1 MTDAGQRTACARCG
15 TAAVLALAALCLLT
29 ACSGGSSP
37 GSARGPSPGV
47 TTSPVAPSGSG
58 PAAGRG
64 PAWLVTRG
72 ALAQLVSDPSVRQR
86 LASAQVYEILQPGQ
100 RLLSGV
106 PARAVV
112 TYSSAATLIEA
123 VRSGQVPSDA
133 YGVLYDPE
141 AWAFTP
147 PDEQRDPVAAASQA
161 AQAAHSRGLKLV
173 VAPALNLTTVV
184 RSGSDSGS
192 GSGSGGGSGGGGPRW
207 RQFLG
212 LRLAA
217 HLAQVA
223 DVVEL
228 QAQSLERDT
237 AAYTSFVRAAAAQ
250 ARAARPGVTVLAGL
264 SSNPPGPPVTSQH
277 LADVIQATRSLVDG
291 YWLNIPAPGARCPT
305 CSAPA
310 PGVAQQALQAA
321 I

>member
-1 MTDAGQRTACARCG
+1 VA
-15 TAAVLALAALCLLT
+15 
-29 ACSGGSSP
+29 SS
-37 GSARGPSPGV
+37 
-47 TTSPVAPSGSG
+47 PSGS
-58 PAAGRG
+58 AVSG
-64 PAWLVTRG
+64 PAWLVTRS
-72 ALAQLVSDPSVRQR
+72 ALAQLIADPSVRQR

-100 RLLSGV
+100 QLLSGV
-106 PARAVV
+106 QARAVV
-112 TYSSAATLIEA
+112 TFSSAATLVEA
-123 VRSGQVPSDA
+123 VRSGQVPPDA

-147 PDEQRDPVAAASQA
+147 AGEQRDPVAAASQA
-161 AQAAHSRGLKLV
+161 AQAAHSKGLKLV
-173 VAPALNLTTVV
+173 VTPALNLTTML
-184 RSGSDSGS
+184 GSGS
-192 GSGSGGGSGGGGPRW
+192 GSGSSPSGPRW
-207 RQFLG
+207 QQFLD
-212 LRLAA
+212 LRLIA

-237 AAYTSFVRAAAAQ
+237 ATYTSFVRQAAAQ
-250 ARAARPGVTVLAGL
+250 ARAARAGVTVLAGL

-277 LADVIQATRSLVDG
+277 LADVIRATRSLVDG
-291 YWLNIPAPGARCPT
+291 YWLNIPGQGARCPN

>member
-1 MTDAGQRTACARCG
+1 MTDAGHRTVCTRCG
-15 TAAVLALAALCLLT
+15 AAAILALAAICLLT
-29 ACSGGSSP
+29 ACSGGSP
-37 GSARGPSPGV
+37 RGSGPSSGRSSA
-47 TTSPVAPSGSG
+47 SPVVSPSGS
-58 PAAGRG
+58 AAGG
-64 PAWLVTRG
+64 PAWLVTRS
-72 ALAQLVSDPSVRQR
+72 ALAQLIADPSVRQR

-106 PARAVV
+106 QARAVV
-112 TYSSAATLIEA
+112 TFSSAATLVEA
-123 VRSGQVPSDA
+123 VRSGQVPPDA

-147 PDEQRDPVAAASQA
+147 AGEQRDPVTAASRA
-161 AQAAHSRGLKLV
+161 AQAAHGKGLKLV
-173 VAPALNLTTVV
+173 VTPALNLTSVL
-184 RSGSDSGS
+184 GSGS
-192 GSGSGGGSGGGGPRW
+192 GSGSGSGRSGPRW
-207 RQFLG
+207 QQFLD
-212 LRLAA
+212 LRLIA

-237 AAYTSFVRAAAAQ
+237 AAYTSFVRQAAAQ
-250 ARAARPGVTVLAGL
+250 ARAARAGVTVLAGL

-277 LADVIQATRSLVDG
+277 LADVIRATRSLVDG
-291 YWLNIPAPGARCPT
+291 YWLNIPGQGARCPN
-305 CSAPA
+305 CSPPA

>member
-1 MTDAGQRTACARCG
+1 MTDAGHRTACTRCG
-15 TAAVLALAALCLLT
+15 AAAILALAAICLLT
-29 ACSGGSSP
+29 ACSGGS
-37 GSARGPSPGV
+37 ARGSGRSSAPPAAS
-47 TTSPVAPSGSG
+47 SPSGS
-58 PAAGRG
+58 AASG
-64 PAWLVTRG
+64 PAWLVTRS
-72 ALAQLVSDPSVRQR
+72 ALAQLIADPSVRQR

-100 RLLSGV
+100 QLLSGV
-106 PARAVV
+106 QARAVV
-112 TYSSAATLIEA
+112 TFASAATLVEA
-123 VRSGQVPSDA
+123 VRSGQVPPDA

-147 PDEQRDPVAAASQA
+147 ADEQRDPVAAASQA
-161 AQAAHSRGLKLV
+161 AQAAHSKGLKLV
-173 VAPALNLTTVV
+173 VTPALNLTTVL
-184 RSGSDSGS
+184 GS
-192 GSGSGGGSGGGGPRW
+192 GSGSGRSGPRW
-207 RQFLG
+207 RQFLD
-212 LRLAA
+212 LRLIA

-237 AAYTSFVRAAAAQ
+237 ATYTSFVRQAAAQ
-250 ARAARPGVTVLAGL
+250 ARAARAGVTVLAGL

-277 LADVIQATRSLVDG
+277 LADVIRTTRSLVDG
-291 YWLNIPAPGARCPT
+291 YWLNIPGQGARCPN

>member
-1 MTDAGQRTACARCG
+1 MTDAGHRTACTRCG
-15 TAAVLALAALCLLT
+15 AAAILALAAICLLT
-29 ACSGGSSP
+29 ACSGGP
-37 GSARGPSPGV
+37 ARGSGPSSGRSSAP
-47 TTSPVAPSGSG
+47 PVASSPSGS
-58 PAAGRG
+58 AVSG
-64 PAWLVTRG
+64 PAWLVTRS
-72 ALAQLVSDPSVRQR
+72 ALAQLIADPSVRQR

-100 RLLSGV
+100 QLLSGV
-106 PARAVV
+106 QARAVV
-112 TYSSAATLIEA
+112 TFSSAATLVEA
-123 VRSGQVPSDA
+123 VRSGQMPPDA

-147 PDEQRDPVAAASQA
+147 AGEQRDPVAAASQA
-161 AQAAHSRGLKLV
+161 AQAAHSKGLRLV
-173 VAPALNLTTVV
+173 VTPALNLTTVL
-184 RSGSDSGS
+184 GS
-192 GSGSGGGSGGGGPRW
+192 GSSSSRSGPRW
-207 RQFLG
+207 QQFLD
-212 LRLAA
+212 LRLIA

-237 AAYTSFVRAAAAQ
+237 ATYTSFVRQAAAQ
-250 ARAARPGVTVLAGL
+250 ARAARAGVTVLAGL

-277 LADVIQATRSLVDG
+277 LADVIRATRSLVDG
-291 YWLNIPAPGARCPT
+291 YWLNIPGQGARCPN